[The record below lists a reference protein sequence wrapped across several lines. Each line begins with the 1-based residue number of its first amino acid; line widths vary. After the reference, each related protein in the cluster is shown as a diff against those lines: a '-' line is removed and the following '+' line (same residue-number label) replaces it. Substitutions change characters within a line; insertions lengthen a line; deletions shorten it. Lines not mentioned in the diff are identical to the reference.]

1 MKEPVL
7 PPRDPEMG
15 EMGQSETRQRAGA
28 AREVFMLAVVP
39 ASLAA

>member
-7 PPRDPEMG
+7 PPRDPAMG
-15 EMGQSETRQRAGA
+15 EMGQSETRQKAGA

>member
-1 MKEPVL
+1 MKEPIL

-15 EMGQSETRQRAGA
+15 EMGPSETRQKAGA
-28 AREVFMLAVVP
+28 VREVFMLAGVP